1 MPSRVSDST
10 SCISSRSLFI
20 DHLPVFGLRA
30 ILAFHPTCLQPRPCW
45 PFGEFQSSYPHTKSP
60 DLTKGVVTV
69 LSRWQ
74 FTSGRQQLRRHFL

>member
-30 ILAFHPTCLQPRPCW
+30 MPALRRPCLRPQQTR
-45 PFGEFQSSYPHTKSP
+45 PFVKFQSSYPRTKSSDFP
-60 DLTKGVVTV
+60 KSVVMV
-69 LSRWQ
+69 LPRWQ
-74 FTSGRQQLRRHFL
+74 LASGR